1 MVMFREATRHFLI
14 GVVSLVLLAACHR
27 SEIQADIGFKDSREN
42 RKRLAD
48 ELRPALAG
56 TGVDDIEAIYASDPG
71 TVSLRLTPP
80 AQSREQVERVISR
93 LRMQTL
99 IPGKRDMLTVGSREK
114 GGAAATMMIHWG
126 EASPYWDA
134 REFVRPRPCV
144 YLVPLEAVLP
154 DAVMRG
160 FESEFPSEDKLQEVK
175 AANHERLMVTLREL
189 TQGGALQLTFSDSQ
203 VNLPEAWLQL
213 HRGAPY
219 LAMPVGEFGYE
230 QGDMA
235 VVSGVVYD
243 WTDQTRKCVD
253 KWRERYPLLVQ
264 KQQTQPAN
272 PLAHAI
278 RDLRVHRLW
287 NPPR

>member
-1 MVMFREATRHFLI
+1 MFREATRHLLI
-14 GVVSLVLLAACHR
+14 GVVSLGLLVACHR
-27 SEIQADIGFKDSREN
+27 SEIQADIGFEDSREN

-56 TGVDDIEAIYASDPG
+56 TGADDIEAIYASDPG

-99 IPGKRDMLTVGSREK
+99 LPGKRDMLTVGSREK
-114 GGAAATMMIHWG
+114 GGAAATLMIHWG
-126 EASPYWDA
+126 GAGPYWDA

-160 FESEFPSEDKLQEVK
+160 FESEFPGEDKLQEVK
-175 AANHERLMVTLREL
+175 AANRERLMATLQEL
-189 TQGGALQLTFSDSQ
+189 TQGGALQMTFSDSQ

-213 HRGAPY
+213 DRDDPY
-219 LAMPVGEFGYE
+219 LAMPVGEFGDE
-230 QGDMA
+230 QGELVA
-235 VVSGVVYD
+235 ALGVVYD
-243 WTDQTRKCVD
+243 WTGQTRKCMD
-253 KWRERYPLLVQ
+253 KWRERYPLLVK
-264 KQQTQPAN
+264 KQQDQPAD

-278 RDLRVHRLW
+278 RNLRVHRLW
-287 NPPR
+287 SPPR

>member
-1 MVMFREATRHFLI
+1 MFREAARHFLI
-14 GVVSLVLLAACHR
+14 GVVLLGLLAACHR

-80 AQSREQVERVISR
+80 AQSREQVERVIAR

-99 IPGKRDMLTVGSREK
+99 VTGKRDRLTVGSREK
-114 GGAAATMMIHWG
+114 GNAAATLMIHWG
-126 EASPYWDA
+126 GASPYWDA
-134 REFVRPRPCV
+134 SEVFMSPRPCI

-154 DAVMRG
+154 DDVVRG
-160 FESEFPSEDKLQEVK
+160 FESEFPSKDRLQEIK
-175 AANHERLMVTLREL
+175 AANHERLMTTLRDL
-189 TQGGALQLTFSDSQ
+189 TQGDSLQMTFSDSQ

-264 KQQTQPAN
+264 KQQAQPAN

-278 RDLRVHRLW
+278 RNLRVHRLW
-287 NPPR
+287 SPPR